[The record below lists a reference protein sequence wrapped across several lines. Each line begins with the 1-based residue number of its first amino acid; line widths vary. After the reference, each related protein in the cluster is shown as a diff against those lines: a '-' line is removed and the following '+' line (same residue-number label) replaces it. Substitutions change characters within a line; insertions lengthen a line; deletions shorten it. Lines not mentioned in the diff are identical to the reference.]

1 VTHGDEEHLPLELGP
16 VSNGEYVPPPP
27 SPVLREAGR
36 RARELID
43 RQSRRRGMSRRDFLR
58 TSMAAAAV
66 FVALDACTS
75 DEHTARTGRKPGGTL
90 TLPEET
96 TVDPG
101 AATDALGGDEFVF
114 DLQTHFLE
122 YDLSTPSG
130 NFGSGFPQAAC
141 GDADARACFSLDHY
155 LEEVFLRSDTRFAVV
170 SAIPAAAND
179 GPLSTAKMDDARRTA
194 DLLCGDGRIL
204 MHGQALPA
212 IGNLDAQLDAMNA
225 LLEQYPIAA
234 WKVYTHAP
242 SPWFL
247 DDHDA
252 RVPQVGQ
259 AFLDRVRATGVK
271 IVSVHKGLGG
281 GSPYAAPVD
290 IGPAASAHPDI
301 RFVVYHSGYES
312 GNTEGAY
319 DEQGRGVDRLVRTL
333 RDSNIAPGANVYAEL
348 GSTWFNVMRDP
359 DQAAHVLGKL
369 LLAVGPD
376 RIVWGT
382 DSIWYGSP
390 QTQIQAFRAFEIT
403 EEYQEQFGYPA
414 LTPELKRKI
423 LGANGAALYGV
434 QPITTGCEFT
444 PAELEQARAAL
455 PARPA
460 SYGPRDSP
468 AVYAHMADHGWVGF

>member
-1 VTHGDEEHLPLELGP
+1 MDALGQDPGEREEVVVGGVAELQTRRDDPEVEQRPVRIRHRPWSRHRAGRAPLFRAFELREAGLQLLDPVAQQRELSGPLAQALDQLRTSLEREAGARRRRQVAGEHGGVKEGDEEHLPLELGP

-27 SPVLREAGR
+27 SPVLREAAR

-96 TVDPG
+96 TVDPD

-170 SAIPAAAND
+170 SAIPASAND
-179 GPLSTAKMDDARRTA
+179 GPLSTAQMDDARRTA

-204 MHGQALPA
+204 IHGQALPT

-225 LLEQYPIAA
+225 LSGAVSDRGLEG
-234 WKVYTHAP
+234 VHARAVTAG
-242 SPWFL
+242 SSTTTIR
-247 DDHDA
+247 

-259 AFLDRVRATGVK
+259 RVLWTASRETGVK

-301 RFVVYHSGYES
+301 RFVVYHSGYEA
-312 GNTEGAY
+312 GEHRRCVRR
-319 DEQGRGVDRLVRTL
+319 GRARASTGSSARFTRRRHRARARTCTPSSA
-333 RDSNIAPGANVYAEL
+333 RR
-348 GSTWFNVMRDP
+348 GST
-359 DQAAHVLGKL
+359 
-369 LLAVGPD
+369 
-376 RIVWGT
+376 
-382 DSIWYGSP
+382 
-390 QTQIQAFRAFEIT
+390 
-403 EEYQEQFGYPA
+403 
-414 LTPELKRKI
+414 
-423 LGANGAALYGV
+423 
-434 QPITTGCEFT
+434 
-444 PAELEQARAAL
+444 
-455 PARPA
+455 
-460 SYGPRDSP
+460 
-468 AVYAHMADHGWVGF
+468 